1 MSDVMR
7 EIDDDMRQ
15 QRLREFWVENR
26 AWIIG
31 GIILAIVMTAGL
43 SFWRQHTLNRN
54 AQATYELFNAMDKGD
69 EAALG
74 TLAAGKGPH
83 GALAAFLAAGLHAQK
98 GENEAAATLYDR
110 IATTRG
116 LDAVYRDLAS
126 LLSVSHRL
134 DTGDAQKLHAALK
147 PLTAQKNVWRFS
159 ALELQA
165 LLFAREGKMS
175 DAVASLSTLIAAT
188 DAPAEV
194 RARATTLRALYQE
207 AAGGEAGR

>member
-7 EIDDDMRQ
+7 EIDDDLRQ

-31 GIILAIVMTAGL
+31 GIVLAILMTAGL

-54 AQATYELFNAMDKGD
+54 AQATYELFSAMDRGD
-69 EAALG
+69 ETALA

-83 GALAAFLAAGLHAQK
+83 GALAAFLAAGVHAQK
-98 GENEAAATLYDR
+98 GESEQAAAIYDR
-110 IATTRG
+110 IVATRG
-116 LDAVYRDLAS
+116 LDAVYRDLAT

-147 PLTAQKNVWRFS
+147 PLAAPKNVWRFS

-165 LLFAREGKMS
+165 LLFARENKMGE
-175 DAVASLSTLIAAT
+175 AVAALTVLIADA
-188 DAPAEV
+188 DAPDEV

-207 AAGGEAGR
+207 AAGSGTGR